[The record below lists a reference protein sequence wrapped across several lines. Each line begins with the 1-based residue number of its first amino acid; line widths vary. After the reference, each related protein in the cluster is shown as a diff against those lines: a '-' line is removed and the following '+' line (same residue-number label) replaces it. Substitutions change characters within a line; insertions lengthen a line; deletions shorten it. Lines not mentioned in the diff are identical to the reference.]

1 MKCTIGLALIG
12 ALAFSTSS
20 WAQSAPRG
28 SGISLEHSFDN
39 NTTVVSTNLNGA
51 VNFGSGNS
59 ANLNSNKSSSNSCA
73 GICANGNKLTIHHS
87 SGLE

>member
-1 MKCTIGLALIG
+1 MKWTIGLALFG

-20 WAQSAPRG
+20 WAQSRG
-28 SGISLEHSFDN
+28 SGITLEHSFDN

-51 VNFGSGNS
+51 VNFASGNS

-87 SGLE
+87 SGPPG